1 MFEDL
6 REKQKQEVVIQ
17 EELET
22 VKDILKSE
30 KQNLAEVVAD
40 RDKVRSLCNEKD
52 STLQVIF
59 IYFFNF
65 LLSDSYFW
73 SHLMTLVTYR
83 LCYLRKTMP
92 R

>member
-6 REKQKQEVVIQ
+6 REKQKQEVVLQ

-40 RDKVRSLCNEKD
+40 CDKVRSLCNEKD
-52 STLQVIF
+52 STLQVNLIIF
-59 IYFFNF
+59 LIMLRFIF
-65 LLSDSYFW
+65 LVSFIDIGYI
-73 SHLMTLVTYR
+73 
-83 LCYLRKTMP
+83 
-92 R
+92 

>member
-6 REKQKQEVVIQ
+6 REKQKQEVVLQ

-22 VKDILKSE
+22 VKDILRSE

-40 RDKVRSLCNEKD
+40 CDKIRSLCNEKD
-52 STLQVIF
+52 STLQVNLIIF
-59 IYFFNF
+59 FYH
-65 LLSDSYFW
+65 SYFW
-73 SHLMTLVTYR
+73 SLLLTLVTYR
-83 LCYLRKTMP
+83 LCYLRKTMQ